1 VRVLTVGSF
10 TQAGTAGAN
19 SFRFSG
25 RINGARLP
33 VGTGYALSATPSGGN
48 PLSVKFRIKGA

>member
-1 VRVLTVGSF
+1 V
-10 TQAGTAGAN
+10 AGAN

-33 VGTGYALSATPSGGN
+33 VGSGYALTATPAGGK
-48 PLSVKFRIKGA
+48 PDKATFRIKAA

>member
-10 TQAGTAGAN
+10 TQAGAAGAN

-33 VGTGYALSATPSGGN
+33 VGSGYALTATPAAGK
-48 PLSVKFRIKGA
+48 PVKATFRIKPA